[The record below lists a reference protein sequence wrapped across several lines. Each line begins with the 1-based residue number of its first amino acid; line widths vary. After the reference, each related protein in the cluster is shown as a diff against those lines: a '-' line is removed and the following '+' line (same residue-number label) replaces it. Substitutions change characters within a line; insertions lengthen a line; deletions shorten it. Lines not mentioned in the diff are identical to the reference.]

1 MMELFWDI
9 AKAFL
14 VGGAI
19 CAAVQIIIDKT
30 SLTPARIMVGLV
42 TLGVILGA
50 LGVYKPFIEFA
61 GCGASTPL
69 LGFGSTL
76 AAGVKKAVDER
87 GLLGAFIGGLTG
99 SAGGITAAIFFGY
112 IFALVFRSKP
122 RD

>member
-1 MMELFWDI
+1 MSLFWDI

-19 CAAVQIIIDKT
+19 CAVVQIFIDKT
-30 SLTPARIMVGLV
+30 ALTPARILVALV

-50 LGVYKPFIEFA
+50 AGVYKPFIEFA

-69 LGFGSTL
+69 TGFGNTL
-76 AAGVKKAVDER
+76 AEGVRKAVDER
-87 GLLGAFIGGLTG
+87 GLIGALTGGLTG
-99 SAGGITAAIFFGY
+99 SAGGITAAIFCGY
-112 IFALVFRSKP
+112 FFALIFRSRP